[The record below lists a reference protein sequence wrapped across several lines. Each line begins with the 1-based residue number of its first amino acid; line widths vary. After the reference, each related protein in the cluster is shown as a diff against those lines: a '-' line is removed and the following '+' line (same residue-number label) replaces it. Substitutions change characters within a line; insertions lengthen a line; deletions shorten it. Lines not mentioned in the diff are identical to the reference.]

1 MALPSYL
8 EVEDMTLNESVYR
21 LSELACEIEMDV
33 YRLGRMP
40 DDYKPRLQQIRRIC
54 NKLLIGE
61 YEVEGTDDADD

>member
-1 MALPSYL
+1 
-8 EVEDMTLNESVYR
+8 MTLNESVYR

-33 YRLGRMP
+33 YRLGCMP

-61 YEVEGTDDADD
+61 YEVEDTDDADD

>member
-1 MALPSYL
+1 
-8 EVEDMTLNESVYR
+8 MTLDESVYR
-21 LSELACEIEMDV
+21 LSELACDMEMDV

-40 DDYKPRLQQIRRIC
+40 DDYKTRLQRIRRIC

>member
-1 MALPSYL
+1 
-8 EVEDMTLNESVYR
+8 MTLNESVYR

-40 DDYKPRLQQIRRIC
+40 DDYKPRLQQIRRMC

-61 YEVEGTDDADD
+61 YEVEDTDDADD

>member
-1 MALPSYL
+1 
-8 EVEDMTLNESVYR
+8 MTLDESIYR
-21 LSELACEIEMDV
+21 LSALACGMEIDV

-40 DDYKPRLQQIRRIC
+40 YDYKPRLQQIRRIC